1 MFFTNL
7 FQSNLKSQ
15 FIIKKTEYYPATES
29 TMSDLWELINEDN
42 SHVLVIT
49 DNQKNGKGRLNNKW
63 HSKPGCSLTCSF
75 SLNKVFLNEQFNLHA
90 ILIPVAII
98 RAIKKLLNLEIKVK
112 WPNDLFY
119 ENKKVGGILIES
131 KNNQQVLNIGI
142 GLNVNED
149 NNDFPNEIKNKT
161 TSLKIIKGHPIQRE
175 PLLAFIINEI
185 EQKIKSLDSKKL
197 INIWQE
203 NCIHINENICFK
215 YQNKMISGIFKKINL
230 KGQAVIEYEN
240 KHITYDG
247 PIDFI

>member
-1 MFFTNL
+1 MN
-7 FQSNLKSQ
+7 
-15 FIIKKTEYYPATES
+15 I
-29 TMSDLWELINEDN
+29 
-42 SHVLVIT
+42 VIFGPPGA
-49 DNQKNGKGRLNNKW
+49 GKGTQSKFIVNKY
-63 HSKPGCSLTCSF
+63 G
-75 SLNKVFLNEQFNLHA
+75 LHQ
-90 ILIPVAII
+90 LSTGD
-98 RAIKKLLNLEIKVK
+98 LLR
-112 WPNDLFY
+112 
-119 ENKKVGGILIES
+119 
-131 KNNQQVLNIGI
+131 
-142 GLNVNED
+142 
-149 NNDFPNEIKNKT
+149 NEIKNKT

-197 INIWQE
+197 INIWQK